1 MVYGT
6 YLMRVGTRSASE
18 ETAMESIEKAE
29 GPMISRSETRLSKM
43 APTAHAPRERR
54 RELGEYSTATLAL

>member
-1 MVYGT
+1 MAYDT

-29 GPMISRSETRLSKM
+29 DCRQMSDGVQEWTSER
-43 APTAHAPRERR
+43 ARDAARR
-54 RELGEYSTATLAL
+54 KLGV